1 MYPVVRMAKEFWV
14 NRNASPIKFGEFH
27 VSHHVCWPWDLDM
40 WLELNNGRTLTIYD
54 LGRLIMAKR
63 IGILSLLKEKRWNM
77 PIAGASVR
85 YRRRIGVFERA
96 LTF

>member
-40 WLELNNGRTLTIYD
+40 WGLSPFSFTCVNSTPTAVLRNVRPGLEAARD
-54 LGRLIMAKR
+54 
-63 IGILSLLKEKRWNM
+63 
-77 PIAGASVR
+77 
-85 YRRRIGVFERA
+85 VFAQDFDDDPEEDA
-96 LTF
+96 EENAAHADDS